1 MMASWPAPSPSPI
14 TPKPPM
20 LSSAWSP
27 LQRKMAPSLCTRLTP
42 SCCRSVAMLNPTSNS
57 PHILPVFEALTWL
70 FLFLSGLLL
79 FLTGRE
85 SHIDSLH
92 PQCHSFYRW
101 NPGALSTLCS
111 TRLPSAEQQSDRG
124 RSVVSYCKLDQ
135 PFQLDSVWIPLA
147 QLFWEYTNS

>member
-27 LQRKMAPSLCTRLTP
+27 LQRKMAPSLCTHLTP
-42 SCCRSVAMLNPTSNS
+42 SCCRSVAPLNLNSNS
-57 PHILPVFEALTWL
+57 THILPLFDALTW
-70 FLFLSGLLL
+70 FLFLSGLL

-92 PQCHSFYRW
+92 PQCHSFYWW

-111 TRLPSAEQQSDRG
+111 TRLPSGEQQSDG
-124 RSVVSYCKLDQ
+124 GHSVVSYCKFERL
-135 PFQLDSVWIPLA
+135 FKLDSVWIRLKR
-147 QLFWEYTNS
+147 LFWEYTNF